1 MKNAGFLNLPS
12 WKEHLQEILIKM
24 GRNDLLKLPLL
35 GRENADNNW
44 SAFDNDE
51 FFSLVQT
58 GVFFTGRPVAAFPKK
73 IITSNASL
81 ALERL
86 KNDLSKDT
94 YFSAAIGGTFPFIK
108 IQSDCSISKPVK
120 FYVQNDAFSGLVLSI
135 MEKENKG
142 FEEAV
147 CDARWKEDTDDNS
160 NLSLHGISCRN
171 RLVLQIAEIFGC
183 FVDPD
188 KIFCRGISSLD
199 KYDIA
204 IAKELEMSIRLI
216 GLAEYNGT
224 DSIKVAAEPCIMP
237 DRYFLAQ
244 TRGGYEIIYLITEE
258 GQSHVYSCPGS
269 SHESIVRG
277 IVNDLDFVSGQ
288 EKQEL
293 KKVDKLEEFE
303 NRFYLRFNLVN
314 LTDTLG
320 ELLKIFAH
328 IGIEVE
334 KIYQPKVSYETIENE
349 QLVIFTGKITRN
361 LLNQALEKVSNSL
374 KLATLKA
381 DFRIIDRG

>member
-1 MKNAGFLNLPS
+1 MKNAGFLNLPT
-12 WKEHLQEILIKM
+12 WKEQLQEILIKM

-35 GRENADNNW
+35 GRENSDNIW

-51 FFSLVQT
+51 FFSIVQT
-58 GVFFTGRPVAAFPKK
+58 GIFFTGRPVANFPKK
-73 IITSNASL
+73 VITSNASL

-86 KNDLSKDT
+86 KNNLSKDT
-94 YFSAAIGGTFPFIK
+94 FFSAAIGGTFPFIK

-135 MEKENKG
+135 MEKEEKG
-142 FEEAV
+142 FEESV
-147 CDARWKEDTDDNS
+147 CDARWKESSDDNS
-160 NLSLHGISCRN
+160 NFSLHGISCRN

-188 KIFCRGISSLD
+188 KILCKGINNLD
-199 KYDIA
+199 KKDVA
-204 IAKELEMSIRLI
+204 IAKELGMSIRLI
-216 GLAEYNGT
+216 GIAEYDDN
-224 DSIKVAAEPCIMP
+224 SLKVIAEPCIMP
-237 DRYFLAQ
+237 GSYFLAQ
-244 TRGGYEIIYLITEE
+244 TRGGSEIIYLKTEE
-258 GQSHVYSCPGS
+258 GQAHVYACPGS

-277 IVNDLDFVSGQ
+277 IVNDLDSLSCQ

-293 KKVDKLEEFE
+293 KKINEIQDFE
-303 NRFYLRFNLVN
+303 NRFYLRFSLIN
-314 LTDTLG
+314 LTDTLS

-328 IGIEVE
+328 TGIEIE
-334 KIYQPKVSYETIENE
+334 KIYQPKVSHETTEDE
-349 QLVIFTGKITRN
+349 QLIIFTNKVTRQKLN
-361 LLNQALEKVSNSL
+361 LALDRISEKL

>member
-12 WKEHLQEILIKM
+12 WKEHFQEILIKI

-35 GRENADNNW
+35 GRENADNTW

-58 GVFFTGRPVAAFPKK
+58 GILFTGRPVSNFPKK
-73 IITSNASL
+73 LITSNASV

-86 KNDLSKDT
+86 KNNLSKDT

-108 IQSDCSISKPVK
+108 IQSDCSISKPAK

-142 FEEAV
+142 LEEAV
-147 CDARWKEDTDDNS
+147 CDARWKEDIDDNS
-160 NLSLHGISCRN
+160 NFSLHGISCRN

-183 FVDPD
+183 FIDPD
-188 KIFCRGISSLD
+188 KILCRGISNLD
-199 KYDIA
+199 KTDVA
-204 IAKELEMSIRLI
+204 IAKELGMSIRLI
-216 GLAEYNGT
+216 GIAEYVGE
-224 DSIKVAAEPCIMP
+224 SLKVIAEPCIMP
-237 DRYFLAQ
+237 GQYFLAQ
-244 TRGGYEIIYLITEE
+244 ARGGSEIIYLKTEE
-258 GQSHVYSCPGS
+258 GQAHVYACPGS

-277 IVNDLDFVSGQ
+277 IVNDLDFVSCQ

-293 KKVDKLEEFE
+293 KTINEIEDFE
-303 NRFYLRFNLVN
+303 NRFYLRFDLIN
-314 LTDTLG
+314 LTDTLS
-320 ELLKIFAH
+320 ELLKIFVH
-328 IGIEVE
+328 KGIEVE
-334 KIYQPKVSYETIENE
+334 KIYQPKVSHETNENE
-349 QLVIFTGKITRN
+349 TLILITN
-361 LLNQALEKVSNSL
+361 KVSRKKLNLAFEEVSDTL
-374 KLATLKA
+374 KLASLKA